1 MCVCERERE
10 AVGQE
15 ADVES
20 EGINASG
27 AITRES
33 GSPDHNHLGGYP
45 LNRESLS

>member
-1 MCVCERERE
+1 MCERERE

-27 AITRES
+27 AMDLRWACS
-33 GSPDHNHLGGYP
+33 
-45 LNRESLS
+45 